1 MEDLTAFTPILE
13 SLLTC
18 EGVSGCGVA
27 HMRGMR
33 ATMEDSYTALPVPN
47 TPFLF
52 LSVFDGHGGRGVA
65 DFASTHLLPCIMES
79 EAYKSAAVSGFATED
94 DSLLFSSLRAGFNK
108 CDADAYVASCTS
120 GDRSGSTAIAALIS
134 PHRIIVANSGD
145 SRAVLVRTSVEGG
158 TTTSTATT
166 AAATITTTALS
177 SDHKPDSHKERAR
190 LMPLAGAA
198 GLRGGYFSG
207 LAVSRTLGDFRT
219 KLDHARSMPGAGP
232 PPLLPTPQQTVTSDP
247 EVMAAVRHPSDA
259 FLVMACDGVW
269 DVVTND
275 EAASIVWGAVL
286 GGAGPKEAAA
296 ALIHECLERGSS
308 DNMTAIVADLRVVVV
323 VA

>member
-1 MEDLTAFTPILE
+1 
-13 SLLTC
+13 
-18 EGVSGCGVA
+18 
-27 HMRGMR
+27 
-33 ATMEDSYTALPVPN
+33 MEDSYTALPVPN

-65 DFASTHLLPCIMES
+65 DFVSTHLLPCIMET
-79 EAYKSAAVSGFATED
+79 EAYNSAAASGFED

-108 CDADAYVASCTS
+108 CDADAYGASCTS

-134 PHRIIVANSGD
+134 PHRIIVANCGD
-145 SRAVLVRTSVEGG
+145 SRAVLVRTTVGGG
-158 TTTSTATT
+158 TT
-166 AAATITTTALS
+166 TITTTALS

-198 GLRGGYFSG
+198 GLRGGYFQG

-247 EVMAAVRHPSDA
+247 EVMAAVRDPSDA

-308 DNMTAIVADLRVVVV
+308 DNMTAIVADLRAVV